1 MKRLIIPVLFL
12 AHIGWAQNHVSQE
25 TVKVYEKETIVPGAG
40 VLEVPVSF
48 DQASLL
54 RSLPA
59 DLKDL
64 SIQGIDLVYTTFKE
78 NPAFDQEA
86 LNTRRMNTLIK
97 KLPVAENPLIR
108 WRAIGQSE
116 AVDKYAARKLF
127 HGFVIY
133 YRPKPTAESIEGE
146 IAFIDGYVGEGTS
159 SAFATNQDEVVPEE
173 ELAIES
179 VAIVYDSSP
188 ILSTEPVAMEVRS
201 PYGVTEA
208 DSYVV
213 STGEVAYA
221 WTPYNYNALPEAD
234 FNIMKETYER
244 HPNWEKTLVVMDVTG
259 SMSPYIAKTMAWVKA
274 TQESSQIDAFVFF
287 NDGDNASDY
296 KKRVGHVGG
305 IYGVHNTTFGGVYQE
320 MRKTMRRGGGGD
332 CPENN
337 VEASLDGIRDYP
349 NCDEIVMMADN
360 WATPRDLSLA
370 KQLEKPVHVI
380 LCGANYGIN
389 IEYLQLAYD
398 SGGSVHTI
406 EEDLEMRSIKPGKQ
420 FKLGKSYF
428 TLIKGRIVRA
438 QHKS

>member
-1 MKRLIIPVLFL
+1 
-12 AHIGWAQNHVSQE
+12 
-25 TVKVYEKETIVPGAG
+25 
-40 VLEVPVSF
+40 
-48 DQASLL
+48 
-54 RSLPA
+54 
-59 DLKDL
+59 
-64 SIQGIDLVYTTFKE
+64 
-78 NPAFDQEA
+78 
-86 LNTRRMNTLIK
+86 
-97 KLPVAENPLIR
+97 
-108 WRAIGQSE
+108 
-116 AVDKYAARKLF
+116 
-127 HGFVIY
+127 
-133 YRPKPTAESIEGE
+133 
-146 IAFIDGYVGEGTS
+146 
-159 SAFATNQDEVVPEE
+159 
-173 ELAIES
+173 
-179 VAIVYDSSP
+179 
-188 ILSTEPVAMEVRS
+188 
-201 PYGVTEA
+201 
-208 DSYVV
+208 
-213 STGEVAYA
+213 
-221 WTPYNYNALPEAD
+221 
-234 FNIMKETYER
+234 
-244 HPNWEKTLVVMDVTG
+244 LVVMDVTG

-389 IEYLQLAYD
+389 MEYLQLAYD